1 MEAHLQ
7 SPKFEVQ
14 SHDIPA
20 SPVLRLEGVA
30 RDFSDG
36 RVVRRVLKET
46 TLDILPGEMTV
57 LAGPSGSGKTTLLTI
72 MGLVLKPSEGRIIV
86 DGEDVTGF
94 SEDRLASLRQQR
106 YGFVFQQAA
115 LVPALDVLDNVLVGT
130 AIQGRRISARTRE
143 KALELLA
150 GLGLGDYVAAK
161 TQQLSTGQQQRAGI
175 ARALVGDPVLLL
187 CDEPT
192 SALDVES
199 GRVVLDT
206 LKRLSRDPRRGVV
219 LVTHDPRVFPY
230 ADRLLKM
237 EDGAIVYDTRS
248 ANATFDHQDTKN
260 TKQT

>member
-1 MEAHLQ
+1 MEALT
-7 SPKFEVQ
+7 
-14 SHDIPA
+14 
-20 SPVLRLEGVA
+20 PVLRLEGVA

-36 RVVRRVLKET
+36 RVVRRVLAET
-46 TLDILPGEMTV
+46 TLDIQPGEMTV

-72 MGLVLKPSEGRIIV
+72 MGLVLKPSAGRILV
-86 DGEDVTGF
+86 HGEDVTDY
-94 SEDRLASLRQQR
+94 SEDRLASIRQQR

-130 AIQGRRISARTRE
+130 AIQGARVTAKTRE
-143 KALELLA
+143 KAVGLLS
-150 GLGLGDYVAAK
+150 GLGMKDYLSSRP
-161 TQQLSTGQQQRAGI
+161 QQLSTGQQQRVGI
-175 ARALVGDPVLLL
+175 ARALVGDPIVLL

-199 GRVVLDT
+199 SHIVLDT
-206 LKRLSRDPRRGVV
+206 LKKLSRDPRRGVV

-248 ANATFDHQDTKN
+248 VSTGGN
-260 TKQT
+260 